1 MLLNET
7 QIACIEI
14 NHATNNGNGFS
25 DVAVACEALTNYCH
39 GNAFAN
45 GWWHDLK
52 TGELK
57 VRNTGELLMLM
68 VSELAE
74 AMEGDRKNKMDE
86 HLPNR
91 KSIEVEL
98 ADCVIRIFDFAG
110 FNGLDLGGAIFEK
123 LQYNNKRADHKPE
136 NRAKQD
142 GKKY

>member
-1 MLLNET
+1 MELNAI
-7 QIACIEI
+7 QIQSTAWK
-14 NHATNNGNGFS
+14 HATDSSAGVF
-25 DVAVACEALTNYCH
+25 DVTKSCNLLASFCH

-45 GWWHDLK
+45 GWWHDLQ

-57 VRNTGELLMLM
+57 KRNTGELLMLM

-74 AMEGDRKNKMDE
+74 AMEGDRKNLMDE
-86 HLPNR
+86 HLPQR
-91 KSIEVEL
+91 KSVEVEL

-110 FNGLDLGGAIFEK
+110 FNNLDLGGAIFEK

-136 NRAKQD
+136 NRAKED